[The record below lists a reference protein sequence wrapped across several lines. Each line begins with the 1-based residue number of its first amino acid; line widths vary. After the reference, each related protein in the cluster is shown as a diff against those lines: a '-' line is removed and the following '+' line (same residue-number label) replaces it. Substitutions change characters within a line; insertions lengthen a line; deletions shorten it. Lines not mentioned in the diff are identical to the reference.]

1 MKKFIFF
8 LILGF
13 SILSCKSDK
22 KPVQQTTKV
31 AASQKV
37 NVLPPLPEADVRI
50 IWEKCDYLD
59 YLFYNTNFTLSQDD
73 QASIQQFITFLSNE
87 PAKTRKE
94 CKSLGR
100 VFFQEKG
107 EIMYE
112 AEFYFEKGCTY
123 LEFLVNNKPKWHNEL
138 TPKGVQFFMNL
149 FKKAQSGD
157 Y

>member
-1 MKKFIFF
+1 MKKIIFF
-8 LILGF
+8 LFLGYSILG
-13 SILSCKSDK
+13 CKSDK
-22 KPVQQTTKV
+22 KPANQTTNVTQAKKI
-31 AASQKV
+31 S
-37 NVLPPLPEADVRI
+37 VLPPLPEAHMKI

-59 YLFYNTNFTLSQDD
+59 YLFYNTNFTLSQDN
-73 QASIQQFITFLSNE
+73 QASIQQFVTFLSNE
-87 PAKTRKE
+87 HATTRKE

-123 LEFLVNNKPKWHNEL
+123 LEFLVDNKPKWHNEL
-138 TPKGVQFFMNL
+138 TPKGIQFFMNL
-149 FKKAQSGD
+149 FKKAQSGE